1 MKTRLASQ
9 LLLPAVVS
17 MLVLVLAC
25 RDTGSPATVPVALPT
40 EPPAQTAKPLS
51 ASDLEA
57 LDEFAAQQ
65 QAVGQDWDR
74 FHQEFDQWRAGL
86 TFCHRSS
93 MQEALQEFAVGFNA
107 VTEQA
112 RNLPRTSVNRDLSNV
127 LIAAAEAEESA
138 FRQLR
143 DRWQPN
149 SLSLFETVEQQRS
162 NAARA
167 QKDVEDL
174 ALELQ
179 EELEKATDPE
189 EVRALNEF
197 SAAFDLIRDS
207 WEEFHDDYIVLIQEA
222 ENLDDPVVLNRLEQ
236 LIRQFGGVS
245 RAISRL
251 PVADAAEDSAGT
263 LEETAEAELTAMTN
277 IRSALAQAIE
287 QAVAAAEQSDIPG
300 DGESIQVAGAL
311 LAPMDAII
319 TGVEITLKEISDTI
333 DDALDQGAAEDLEE
347 IQVFIGDYGRLIER
361 WDAFHQRYNEW
372 RRVEGGCDR
381 SEVLQSLNEF
391 NIRIG
396 ELVRRVRNL
405 PQTGYLLPMYNLLVE
420 AAEREEGAVRAL
432 RNSWQPFTVDAFIA
446 VDRERDAANGL
457 RREAKIA
464 LEELR
469 NRP

>member
-1 MKTRLASQ
+1 MT
-9 LLLPAVVS
+9 
-17 MLVLVLAC
+17 M
-25 RDTGSPATVPVALPT
+25 SP
-40 EPPAQTAKPLS
+40 
-51 ASDLEA
+51 
-57 LDEFAAQQ
+57 
-65 QAVGQDWDR
+65 
-74 FHQEFDQWRAGL
+74 
-86 TFCHRSS
+86 C
-93 MQEALQEFAVGFNA
+93 
-107 VTEQA
+107 
-112 RNLPRTSVNRDLSNV
+112 
-127 LIAAAEAEESA
+127 
-138 FRQLR
+138 
-143 DRWQPN
+143 
-149 SLSLFETVEQQRS
+149 
-162 NAARA
+162 
-167 QKDVEDL
+167 
-174 ALELQ
+174 
-179 EELEKATDPE
+179 
-189 EVRALNEF
+189 
-197 SAAFDLIRDS
+197 
-207 WEEFHDDYIVLIQEA
+207 IQEA
-222 ENLDDPVVLNRLEQ
+222 DKLDDPVVLNRLEQ

-263 LEETAEAELTAMTN
+263 LEETAEAELTSMTN

-372 RRVEGGCDR
+372 RRIEGGCDR

-405 PQTGYLLPMYNLLVE
+405 PQTGYLLPMYNLLVQ

>member
-1 MKTRLASQ
+1 MKTRFGSHI
-9 LLLPAVVS
+9 LLPAVIS
-17 MLVLVLAC
+17 MLALVLAC
-25 RDTGSPATVPVALPT
+25 RDTGSPVTVPVTLPA
-40 EPPAQTAKPLS
+40 EPPVQTAKPLS
-51 ASDLEA
+51 ASDLA
-57 LDEFAAQQ
+57 AVDEFTAQQ
-65 QAVGQDWDR
+65 QAIGEEWDL

-93 MQEALQEFAVGFNA
+93 MQEALQQFAVDFNA

-112 RNLPRTSVNRDLSNV
+112 RDLPRTSVNRDLSNM
-127 LIAAAEAEESA
+127 LIAAAESEEAA

-189 EVRALNEF
+189 EVRAMNEF
-197 SAAFDLIRDS
+197 SVAFDLIRGR
-207 WEEFHDDYIVLIQEA
+207 WEEFHDDYIALLQEA
-222 ENLDDPVVLNRLEQ
+222 DNLGDHLVLARLEQ

-251 PVADAAEDSAGT
+251 PVADAAEGSTET
-263 LEETAEAELTAMTN
+263 LEKTAEAELAAMTN
-277 IRSALAQAIE
+277 TRYALAHAIE
-287 QAVAAAEQSDIPG
+287 RAAAEQSNTPEG
-300 DGESIQVAGAL
+300 DVSSRVAGVL
-311 LAPMDAII
+311 LEPMDAII
-319 TGVEITLKEISDTI
+319 TEVEAILREISDTI
-333 DDALDQGAAEDLEE
+333 DDSLDQGAGEHLEE
-347 IQVFIGDYGRLIER
+347 IQVFIGDYERLIER

-372 RRVEGGCDR
+372 RRTEGGCDR
-381 SEVLQSLNEF
+381 SEVLQSLDEF

-396 ELVRRVRNL
+396 EFVRRVRNL
-405 PQTGYLLPMYNLLVE
+405 PQTGYLLPIHNLLVE
-420 AAEREEGAVRAL
+420 AAEKEEGAVRAL
-432 RNSWQPFTVDAFIA
+432 RNSWQPFAVDAFIA

-457 RREAKIA
+457 RGEAKIA
-464 LEELR
+464 LGELR